1 MLFEEV
7 KTVAVFPGVFPLEGA
22 EKGAGIISLSLVR
35 NPNKEMS

>member
-22 EKGAGIISLSLVR
+22 EKWSR
-35 NPNKEMS
+35 NNFSVIGEESK